1 MAMYK
6 TYEEAHSA
14 ACTLARLLKRDAG
27 LGKLKTYDGGSYEV
41 FPLPAAAFRFGREA
55 TCQVVTPTE
64 PRMANDPNVVT

>member
-1 MAMYK
+1 MATYK

-27 LGKLKTYDGGSYEV
+27 LGKLKTYEGHNYEV
-41 FPLPAAAFRFGREA
+41 FSLPGPAFRYGRDA

-64 PRMANDPNVVT
+64 PRMADDPNVIT